1 MRQKNEILKC
11 EADILKYL
19 NFQLAH
25 HTLQHFL
32 DYQIW
37 DETSEGNVVPEP
49 NSKTL
54 LLMDLSLF
62 DMKMRQFRGNDFV
75 KCLRWMGKKGNDHRV
90 VDETMKP
97 IIQNILWMIERNS
110 DSLGYLLQHRYPN
123 LSRACFD

>member
-1 MRQKNEILKC
+1 M
-11 EADILKYL
+11 
-19 NFQLAH
+19 
-25 HTLQHFL
+25 
-32 DYQIW
+32 
-37 DETSEGNVVPEP
+37 VPEP
-49 NSKTL
+49 SSKTL

-110 DSLGYLLQHRYPN
+110 ESLGYLLQHRYPN